1 MHYVKLGTAGVE
13 VSRVC
18 MGCMTFGR
26 EADKD
31 ESIRI
36 VHTALDAGINFFDT
50 ANAYTRGASE
60 KITGEALKGHRDEV
74 VLATKVN
81 SPMGRG
87 PNMRGLSRYHI
98 MQQCEASLRR
108 LGTDHIDLYQTHHY
122 DAKVPLEETLSAL
135 SDLVRQGKVRYI
147 GCSNHAAW
155 GLCEALWTSDVNSF
169 EKYVSIQPRYSLL
182 SREIEIELLPLCQAK
197 GVGVIV
203 YSPLCGGILTGK
215 YKPGDTPPEGS
226 RPDTNQNFAQF
237 FNEECLTTVQRL
249 GEYAK
254 GRDMTLP
261 ELAIAWV
268 LANPIVTSAI
278 IGARTVEQLKQSLPG
293 AEKSLSAEGLD
304 EIAEIIGPVWI
315 PPRTAMWRYT

>member
-1 MHYVKLGTAGVE
+1 MDYVKLGTAGVD

-26 EADKD
+26 ETDRD

-36 VHTALDAGINFFDT
+36 VHAALDAGVNFIDT
-50 ANAYTRGASE
+50 ANIYGRGDSE
-60 KITGEALKGHRDEV
+60 EITGEALKGRRDEV

-98 MQQCEASLRR
+98 MQQCEASLKR
-108 LGTDHIDLYQTHHY
+108 LQTDHIDLYQTHHY
-122 DAKVPLEETLSAL
+122 DPSVPLEETLSAL

-147 GCSNHAAW
+147 GASNHAAW
-155 GLCEALWTSDVNSF
+155 QLCEALWVSDVNRL

-182 SREIEIELLPLCQAK
+182 SREIEFELLPLCRAR

-215 YKPGDTPPEGS
+215 YRPGDAPPEGS
-226 RPDTNQNFAQF
+226 RPETNQNFGQF
-237 FNEECLTTVQRL
+237 FTEEHLTTVSKL
-249 GEYAK
+249 GEWAA
-254 GRDMTLP
+254 GHDMTLP
-261 ELAIAWV
+261 QLAIAWV
-268 LANPIVTSAI
+268 LANPVVTSAI
-278 IGARTVEQLKQSLPG
+278 VGARTVEQLEQSLPG
-293 AEKSLSAEGLD
+293 AEKALSAGDLD
-304 EIAEIIGPVWI
+304 EIADIIGPVWI
-315 PPRTAMWRYT
+315 PPRTAMWRYK